1 MSSKRAMGE
10 PTMDAAEEA
19 AWVSMAKDRTL
30 RDLLPAN
37 RAYLEELLRR
47 SAIERRRLGL

>member
-1 MSSKRAMGE
+1 MSSKRALGE

-30 RDLLPAN
+30 RDLLPDDVGYRRELVR
-37 RAYLEELLRR
+37 RAALERQ
-47 SAIERRRLGL
+47 RLGV